1 MDILDENYRSLREE
15 WEEEVLKRCE
25 RYIFYYQYS
34 KTKRR
39 GFCTICGRELEAD
52 REDGGY
58 WHEFYH
64 AKHNSSGLCPNC
76 GSEVVFKAVG
86 RYRSG
91 PGTLSQVQR
100 MLFVDVR
107 SPECVWIRGFYC
119 EVKFWNFFTEPEVS
133 FGEMVRYELTP
144 GKATMVAR
152 TYSDFAGY
160 TKWKQRKTIGEP
172 WPMTSN
178 GRTIE
183 YDIGS
188 TAELENTFLRYIPLE
203 EFFEREY
210 PVDRYGAHYFTNRIP
225 WGKILSCAAR
235 YPFAFEMAV
244 KYGLED
250 LWMSLVCY
258 GNKHAI
264 HINWKA
270 KDAGHFLRG
279 IPKQDYK
286 TILKSRNLLNTM
298 EMYKHLEISAK
309 KAEEYGAGFNWY
321 DVAEISAQLGDDPKV
336 IMDYLMKQG
345 FRQGGLYVLRDYRAA
360 AEVLGR
366 DTDVPTIRWPKTLAT
381 AHDEATKAAEHLKT
395 EMMFP
400 YYRNKVYPR
409 YRDLYEFVED
419 GYMAIVPEQLSD
431 IKLEG
436 TIQHHCVGGY
446 LDRHATGNTIII
458 FIRRTMLPAI
468 PLYTVEISPDGNL
481 RQIQGYHNEE
491 RNKPTPEADAFVKR
505 WLAEVQ
511 RRLAK
516 DKKKKKK
523 EEAA

>member
-1 MDILDENYRSLREE
+1 MDILDEDYRSIRAE
-15 WEEEVLKRCE
+15 WEDEVLKRCE
-25 RYIFYYQYS
+25 QYIFYYQYS

-39 GFCTICGRELEAD
+39 GFCTVCGREIEAHQD
-52 REDGGY
+52 DTGY
-58 WHEFYH
+58 WHEFYT
-64 AKHNSSGLCPNC
+64 AKHNTSGFCPNC
-76 GSEVVFKAVG
+76 GEQVVFKAEG
-86 RYRSG
+86 RLRNGPSG
-91 PGTLSQVQR
+91 LSQVQR

-107 SPECVWIRGFYC
+107 SPECVWLRGFYID
-119 EVKFWNFFTEPEVS
+119 VKFRNFIETPEVS

-160 TKWKQRKTIGEP
+160 TKWKQRKSIGEP
-172 WPMTSN
+172 WPISNN

-188 TAELENTFLRYIPLE
+188 TAELEKTFLKYIPLE

-210 PVDRYGAHYFTNRIP
+210 PADSCGVHCFTNRIP
-225 WGKILSCAAR
+225 WGRILSCAAK

-244 KYGLED
+244 KYRLED

-258 GNKHAI
+258 GNKHAK
-264 HINWKA
+264 HINWQA

-298 EMYKHLEISAK
+298 EIYKHLKISAK
-309 KAEEYGAGFNWY
+309 KAEEYGARFNW
-321 DVAEISAQLGDDPKV
+321 DDTAEVSAQIGDDPKV

-345 FRQGGLYVLRDYRAA
+345 YRKGGLYVLRDYRAA

-366 DTDVPTIRWPKTLAT
+366 DTEVPSIRWPKVLSA
-381 AHDEATKAAEHLKT
+381 AHDEATKAADHLKM
-395 EMMFP
+395 EMQHP
-400 YYRNKVYPR
+400 SYRTKVYPK
-409 YRDLYEFVED
+409 YRELYEFVED
-419 GYMAIVPEQLSD
+419 GYMAMVPEQLSD

-446 LDRHATGNTIII
+446 IDRHANGSTIIL

-468 PLYTVEISPDGNL
+468 PLYTAEISPDGKL

-491 RNKPTPEADAFVKR
+491 RNKPTPDAEEFVQR

>member
-1 MDILDENYRSLREE
+1 MDILNGDYRNIHPG
-15 WEEEVLKRCE
+15 WEDEVLKRCE
-25 RYIFYYQYS
+25 HYIFYYQYS

-39 GFCTICGRELEAD
+39 GFCTVCGREIEAHRD
-52 REDGGY
+52 DTGH
-58 WHEFYH
+58 WHEFYT
-64 AKHNSSGLCPNC
+64 AKHNTSGLCPNC
-76 GSEVVFKAVG
+76 GEQVVFKAEG
-86 RYRSG
+86 RFRNGPSG
-91 PGTLSQVQR
+91 LSQVQR

-107 SPECVWIRGFYC
+107 SPECVWLRAFYC
-119 EVKFWNFFTEPEVS
+119 EVRFRNFIEKPEVF
-133 FGEMVRYELTP
+133 FGERARYELTP
-144 GKATMVAR
+144 GKATMAVR
-152 TYSDFAGY
+152 MYSDFAGY
-160 TKWKQRKTIGEP
+160 TKWEQRKSIGEP
-172 WPMTSN
+172 WPISSN
-178 GRTIE
+178 GRVIE

-188 TAELENTFLRYIPLE
+188 TAELEKTFLKYIPIE

-210 PVDRYGAHYFTNRIP
+210 PVDAYGSHYFTNRIP
-225 WGKILSCAAR
+225 WGRIMSCAAK

-244 KYGLED
+244 KYRLED

-258 GNKHAI
+258 GNKHAK
-264 HINWKA
+264 HINWQA

-286 TILKSRNLLNTM
+286 TILKSGKLLNTM
-298 EMYKHLEISAK
+298 EMYKHLKVSAT
-309 KAEEYGAGFNWY
+309 KAEEYGAGFDWY
-321 DVAEISAQLGDDPKV
+321 DTAEVAARIGDDPKV

-345 FRQGGLYVLRDYRAA
+345 YRKGGLYVLRDYRDA

-366 DTDVPTIRWPKTLAT
+366 DMQVPSIRWPKNLST
-381 AHDEATKAAEHLKT
+381 AHDEATKAADHLKT
-395 EMMFP
+395 EMQFP
-400 YYRNKVYPR
+400 SYRKKVYPK
-409 YRDLYEFVED
+409 YRDLYEYCEGEYVA
-419 GYMAIVPEQLSD
+419 MVPEQLSD

-446 LDRHATGNTIII
+446 IDRHANGSTIIL

-468 PLYTVEISPDGNL
+468 PLYTVEISPDGKL

-491 RNKPTPEADAFVKR
+491 RNKPTPDAEEFVQR

-516 DKKKKKK
+516 DKKNKKK